1 MDEQTMSS
9 SNSFATA
16 MCDVGVPFCGYEG
29 FRDTVASSS
38 SLYSSPGGGD
48 VIGSYYCADMMNDT
62 YIDPFNGLALV
73 IAAGVIMCFMA
84 FGIGAND
91 AANSWATSVG
101 SGAYNKVS
109 NPQSVRYIQ

>member
-62 YIDPFNGLALV
+62 YIDPSNGLALV
-73 IAAGVIMCFMA
+73 IAAGVIMCFMP
-84 FGIGAND
+84 FGIISMQTMQQTHGRPLSD
-91 AANSWATSVG
+91 QVRIIKSVIH
-101 SGAYNKVS
+101 S
-109 NPQSVRYIQ
+109 Q

>member
-1 MDEQTMSS
+1 MDETMSS

-73 IAAGVIMCFMA
+73 IAAGVI
-84 FGIGAND
+84 IGAND